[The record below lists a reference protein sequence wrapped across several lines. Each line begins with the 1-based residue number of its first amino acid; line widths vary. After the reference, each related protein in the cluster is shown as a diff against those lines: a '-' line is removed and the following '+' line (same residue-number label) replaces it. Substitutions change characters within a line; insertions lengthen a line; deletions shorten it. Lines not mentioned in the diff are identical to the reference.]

1 MQERGSRYRHSADTR
16 DSLFIHF
23 DRPITSSTIPHYDW
37 ITYYDYYYPQNRTIL
52 NDTTLVLVFDG
63 HQTDRFAEEN
73 AYSFKVTSADGIE
86 SEVSVSIPVYHHHVL
101 VSGYLRQLSFYNDY
115 KEVLF
120 VQGKKIGRLDYI
132 TGETVREYDL
142 SELPGNYLSYVKNRS
157 NGMLYLVCS
166 DSYDTIPDI
175 YLLDPD
181 TGVLRVAGT
190 VPEDPFDS
198 YYQYRQPIALSFT
211 KYGTGL
217 VVLRSNQTS
226 GHRLQVVHVADDGS
240 LSFSSPFMDA
250 EVRDAY
256 SMYAIENLSLDMDG
270 SSIYGFSYMG
280 SAYYFIFD
288 GETCRFRLGFS
299 TPDHKQNAVAHK
311 KDGSWLMRE
320 THHQFH
326 KRPGKDPFRR
336 QTDRGDCPFQTHPA
350 GNERI
355 PDDSGREICRPVP
368 VGRLRQPIRFR
379 GHPDPCLRP
388 AFPPRP
394 LPVVTQAMK
403 APSPTSAA
411 GSPCEPA
418 TTSLHRRHRSGRGP
432 GNRPVP
438 DCSFR
443 TWCPA

>member
-63 HQTDRFAEEN
+63 HQADRFAEEN

-181 TGVLRVAGT
+181 TGELRVAGT

-288 GETCRFRLGFS
+288 GETCRFRLGYS

-320 THHQFH
+320 THHQYVLYAD
-326 KRPGKDPFRR
+326 G
-336 QTDRGDCPFQTHPA
+336 
-350 GNERI
+350 
-355 PDDSGREICRPVP
+355 
-368 VGRLRQPIRFR
+368 
-379 GHPDPCLRP
+379 
-388 AFPPRP
+388 
-394 LPVVTQAMK
+394 
-403 APSPTSAA
+403 
-411 GSPCEPA
+411 
-418 TTSLHRRHRSGRGP
+418 TTSPSWELDGRHQGGADFCYTP
-432 GNRPVP
+432 GYEHLVL
-438 DCSFR
+438 FL
-443 TWCPA
+443 